1 MQIQLSAQTLPSV
14 RPEDCP
20 PAAELNTKRRGELSE
35 LAFVHK
41 AASLG
46 FGVAKPYGD
55 SERFDFILV
64 SRDWPQGDKLW
75 RVQVKST
82 ATLSQGFYH
91 VNAHRRTTGRVIAYK
106 PTEVDFL
113 VAHIIPEDSWFIF
126 PIEVLAKVTSPSF
139 RPNVPAKKESTTNTA
154 KPGTYSNR
162 NGGRT
167 SSRKRAK
174 RDTVART
181 FLSASSCRRGRSA
194 PVQAGAKLRRLL
206 LCVTTNPSQIG
217 SR

>member
-1 MQIQLSAQTLPSV
+1 MPKSSS
-14 RPEDCP
+14 P
-20 PAAELNTKRRGELSE
+20 PRRSPASGPKTARQRELNTKRRGELSE

-91 VNAHRRTTGRVIAYK
+91 VNAHRRTIGRVIAYK

-126 PIEVLAKVTSPSF
+126 PIEGLATVTSPSF
-139 RPNVPAKKESTTNTA
+139 RPKT
-154 KPGTYSNR
+154 
-162 NGGRT
+162 
-167 SSRKRAK
+167 SRKKGIYEPYREAWH
-174 RDTVART
+174 
-181 FLSASSCRRGRSA
+181 
-194 PVQAGAKLRRLL
+194 LL
-206 LCVTTNPSQIG
+206 QPK
-217 SR
+217 

>member
-1 MQIQLSAQTLPSV
+1 LKPCQNAARRPDAPQRPARRLPAS
-14 RPEDCP
+14 
-20 PAAELNTKRRGELSE
+20 KSGGELSE

-64 SRDWPQGDKLW
+64 SRDWPHGDQLW

-91 VNAHRRTTGRVIAYK
+91 INAHRRTTGRVTAYK
-106 PTEVDFL
+106 PSEVDFL

-139 RPNVPAKKESTTNTA
+139 RPK
-154 KPGTYSNR
+154 R
-162 NGGRT
+162 
-167 SSRKRAK
+167 SRKKGPYDQYREAWH
-174 RDTVART
+174 
-181 FLSASSCRRGRSA
+181 
-194 PVQAGAKLRRLL
+194 LL
-206 LCVTTNPSQIG
+206 EPK
-217 SR
+217 

>member
-1 MQIQLSAQTLPSV
+1 MPKSSSAPRRS
-14 RPEDCP
+14 
-20 PAAELNTKRRGELSE
+20 PASGPKTARQRELNTKRRGELSE

-64 SRDWPQGDKLW
+64 SRDWPQGDQLW

-91 VNAHRRTTGRVIAYK
+91 INAHRRTTGRVTAYK

-126 PIEVLAKVTSPSF
+126 PIEVLARVTSPSF
-139 RPNVPAKKESTTNTA
+139 RPK
-154 KPGTYSNR
+154 
-162 NGGRT
+162 
-167 SSRKRAK
+167 SSRKKGPYDQYREAWH
-174 RDTVART
+174 
-181 FLSASSCRRGRSA
+181 
-194 PVQAGAKLRRLL
+194 LL
-206 LCVTTNPSQIG
+206 EPK
-217 SR
+217 